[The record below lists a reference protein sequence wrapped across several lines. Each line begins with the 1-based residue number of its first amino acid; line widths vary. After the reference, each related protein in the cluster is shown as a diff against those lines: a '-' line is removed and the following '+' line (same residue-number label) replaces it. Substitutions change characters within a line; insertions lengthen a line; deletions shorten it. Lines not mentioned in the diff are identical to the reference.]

1 MSTRHRCLLRERRR
15 SHLGSRAAVAQR
27 FCTRSGLRAHCAVQR
42 RPTGRRYGSAPR
54 DNAAGSLEEADHT
67 RLHQLRLRRRT
78 LCRLPPRGWCGR
90 RRGSHSLPRGHRR
103 RSRKRARRFHRN
115 AGGAQL
121 RQAHRPGGRLD
132 SEVLAD
138 AQRRGDEQVGA
149 TTTPPLSRCSPR
161 KSQRCSKS
169 PNPPFRHGSRRRP
182 RMSVESDGLASS
194 SSISQAIGGGM
205 KFGTIGAGAV
215 ALAFGREA
223 LARGHEV
230 VLSSRRGP
238 DALGDKV
245 VELGRGASAASVEEA
260 ASLDYVLLAVP
271 WRSVESALKS
281 LPAWN
286 GRVLIDATN
295 PFVETSPR
303 LVLADL
309 GGKGA
314 SEVVAALAPGARI
327 VKAFNSIVTARFNEG
342 PVKNGGRRVIFV
354 SGYHH

>member
-1 MSTRHRCLLRERRR
+1 
-15 SHLGSRAAVAQR
+15 
-27 FCTRSGLRAHCAVQR
+27 
-42 RPTGRRYGSAPR
+42 
-54 DNAAGSLEEADHT
+54 
-67 RLHQLRLRRRT
+67 
-78 LCRLPPRGWCGR
+78 
-90 RRGSHSLPRGHRR
+90 
-103 RSRKRARRFHRN
+103 
-115 AGGAQL
+115 
-121 RQAHRPGGRLD
+121 
-132 SEVLAD
+132 
-138 AQRRGDEQVGA
+138 
-149 TTTPPLSRCSPR
+149 
-161 KSQRCSKS
+161 
-169 PNPPFRHGSRRRP
+169 
-182 RMSVESDGLASS
+182 
-194 SSISQAIGGGM
+194 M

-238 DALGDKV
+238 DALVDKV
-245 VELGRGASAASVEEA
+245 AELGRGASAASVEEA

-271 WRSVESALKS
+271 WRNVESALKS

-295 PFVETSPR
+295 PFVETSPK

-354 SGYHH
+354 SGDHPEPTAFIKQLIESFGFTAIDLGGLATGGRLQQAGVRSPVATSSNSAITNTGGAECVQCKIRTFGSRESSLNLPTFPNLQLGRRPRSVSSMHRST